1 MDVSR
6 NNSYDLGPWYGHII
20 LPVRILRN
28 FAHGRKVVSKG
39 AWSLTRAFVADRNSS
54 AESWGKARISLSYIS
69 IKDMNQSPQLCIHRC
84 AAIVG
89 CASWPAS
96 FGHLWNARPEPWDLL
111 WLQSVPST
119 VWMNRKVRE
128 FCTNADL
135 MMRVHPEKKQERN
148 SSSQNGLRCP
158 TKHRTL
164 YPPWSPQWL
173 CVCHKRHVN
182 SQMWAG
188 ILFLRYL
195 KSKYDNTF
203 KFTVF
208 PRLHAGK
215 HLHVEF
221 LIILVKEKI

>member
-6 NNSYDLGPWYGHII
+6 NSSYDLGPWYGHII
-20 LPVRILRN
+20 LPVRILRK

-96 FGHLWNARPEPWDLL
+96 FGHLWNAGPEPWDLL

-135 MMRVHPEKKQERN
+135 MMRVHPEENKKGWQQSEWTPLSYKAQDTVSTLI
-148 SSSQNGLRCP
+148 SSMTVCV
-158 TKHRTL
+158 TKD
-164 YPPWSPQWL
+164 
-173 CVCHKRHVN
+173 
-182 SQMWAG
+182 M
-188 ILFLRYL
+188 
-195 KSKYDNTF
+195 
-203 KFTVF
+203 
-208 PRLHAGK
+208 
-215 HLHVEF
+215 
-221 LIILVKEKI
+221 